1 MELTIK
7 HNMDEPLALEEI
19 IGWYMSVGMF
29 VMKIIKKQK
38 EE

>member
-7 HNMDEPLALEEI
+7 HNTDEELTLGRV

-29 VMKIIKKQK
+29 AMKIIKKQK